1 MKKPKLIN
9 LYISKKF
16 LLTFCQIAAGFSL
29 LIFFINLLDLIDRIA
44 DSGAPLHISAFM
56 AFLQIPNFLNDVVS
70 SLVLMSA
77 IISFFFL
84 SSKSEITIIR
94 MSGFSLWQV
103 LYPMAVTAVI
113 LGVFWVTIIGSIT
126 VQMTKKFNTLEGKYT
141 RNDSREVVAPKGGIW
156 LKQINIQNSKEE
168 IIIKAKKV
176 FRENMEFQDVS
187 FWFFDRN
194 GQFYKKINAEEMF
207 LKDDHWLLRKVTI
220 NDDILINKTAAET
233 KVATDLKQNFVTT
246 KILNNFQDVN
256 LFTIFELPNL
266 IKDLKNAGFN
276 TTKFKVYLNSLLCKP
291 LLFLAMVLI
300 ACYFGLNH
308 IRNNNSI
315 FMIFL
320 GIVVGLIF
328 YITSSIINSLGS
340 SGLIPI
346 FASTWVIAIICLA
359 IGTLLIYS
367 KESF

>member
-16 LLTFCQIAAGFSL
+16 LLTFLQIASGFSL
-29 LIFFINLLDLIDRIA
+29 LIFFINLLDLLERLK
-44 DSGAPLHISAFM
+44 DSNAPFYTSAFM

-70 SLVLMSA
+70 SLVLISS
-77 IISFFFL
+77 IITFFFL

-94 MSGFSLWQV
+94 ISGFSLWQV
-103 LYPMAVTAVI
+103 LYPMAITAVI
-113 LGVFWVTIIGSIT
+113 LGVFWVTIISSVT
-126 VQMTKKFNTLEGKYT
+126 VQMTKKFNLLEGKYI
-141 RNDSREVVAPKGGIW
+141 RNDSREIVAPKGGIW
-156 LKQINIQNSKEE
+156 LKQTNLQNPQEE

-176 FRENMEFQDVS
+176 FKENMEFQDAT
-187 FWFFDRN
+187 FWFFDKN
-194 GQFYKKINAEEMF
+194 GQFYKKIDAEEVF
-207 LKDDHWLLRKVTI
+207 LKDDLWLLKNTVT
-220 NDDILINKTAAET
+220 NDDELINKTL
-233 KVATDLKQNFVTT
+233 KDIKIPTDLEKDFVTT
-246 KILNNFQDVN
+246 KILTNFQDVN
-256 LFTIFELPNL
+256 SFSIFELPRL

-308 IRNNNSI
+308 VRNNNSI
-315 FMIFL
+315 ILIFL

-328 YITSSIINSLGS
+328 YIISSIINSLGS
-340 SGLIPI
+340 SNLIPV
-346 FASTWVIAIICLA
+346 FASTWIIAIICLA

-367 KESF
+367 KES